1 MSTTATPQIAANIRA
16 ELGRQNKTRA
26 ALAREMGVTEMWL
39 SRRVNAQTPLT
50 VDDLARVAAALDVT
64 LPHLLPKEATT
75 GETA

>member
-1 MSTTATPQIAANIRA
+1 MTGTTTQAAANIRA

-50 VDDLARVAAALDVT
+50 VDDLTRIANALDV
-64 LPHLLPKEATT
+64 ATT
-75 GETA
+75 DLLAAS